1 MVINSFEGPA
11 VSRYIGF
18 VFWWVSVNEKEA
30 VREVIVILKR
40 RLRKKLPRECWEK
53 MLEEIDEIETVL

>member
-1 MVINSFEGPA
+1 MD
-11 VSRYIGF
+11 
-18 VFWWVSVNEKEA
+18 EKEA

-53 MLEEIDEIETVL
+53 ILEEIDEIETVLEEHTYEDARRKWGL